1 MTACVQRSVQMV
13 KKNMPSLNV
22 PSRDAD
28 SRETHVSVRAKR
40 DAKPHNASCSY
51 TRAWTLEA
59 VRNYTVIE
67 TDPSQKLQTFQH
79 IQLYSTA
86 I

>member
-1 MTACVQRSVQMV
+1 MTAYVQRSVQMV

-40 DAKPHNASCSY
+40 DAKPHN
-51 TRAWTLEA
+51 
-59 VRNYTVIE
+59 VM
-67 TDPSQKLQTFQH
+67 
-79 IQLYSTA
+79 
-86 I
+86 